1 MFSTRTSLEFSKC
14 ECIQSQIGVLQVIC
28 LLQQKDHTITFDF
41 VASLRSCFFPLQQQ
55 QHTPITTI
63 TTTTTTTIISTI
75 VIVLSEG
82 ASVGAVVAGGVVGG
96 RVEGATVGS
105 SSFSFHHRIHQFLPV
120 SITKMNFVEIVS
132 TVRMTEKTLSL
143 ARS

>member
-1 MFSTRTSLEFSKC
+1 M
-14 ECIQSQIGVLQVIC
+14 IC